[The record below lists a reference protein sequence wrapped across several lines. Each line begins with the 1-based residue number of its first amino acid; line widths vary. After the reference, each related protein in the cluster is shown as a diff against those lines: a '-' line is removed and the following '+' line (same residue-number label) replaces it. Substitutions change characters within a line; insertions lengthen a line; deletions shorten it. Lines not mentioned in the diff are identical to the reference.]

1 MKWAFHQIELKEE
14 SRGITTFATH
24 QGLYHYKRL
33 MFGVS
38 CAPEMYQR
46 VIQQIQQGCEGAR
59 NLYDDIVVHG
69 ATKEEHDERL
79 EKVLQRIQDK
89 GLTLNKEKCRFY
101 IPELEFMG
109 HLLSARGI
117 GPMKSKVEAVSNA
130 RKPDSVWEVRRFLGL
145 VNYCGKFIPDLATAA

>member
-1 MKWAFHQIELKEE
+1 
-14 SRGITTFATH
+14 
-24 QGLYHYKRL
+24 

-38 CAPEMYQR
+38 CTLEMYQR
-46 VIQQIQQGCEGAR
+46 VLQQVLQGCEGAQ
-59 NLYDDIVVHG
+59 NLYNDIVVHG

-89 GLTLNKEKCRFY
+89 SLTLNKEKCRFF
-101 IPELEFMG
+101 IPKLEFMG

-130 RKPDSVWEVRRFLGL
+130 RRPDSVSWSEVFWG
-145 VNYCGKFIPDLATAA
+145 